1 MLTAKQKKLLE
12 FIHAETLKSEGICPS
27 YEEMRAHMGIKSKSG
42 IHTLIGA
49 LEARGFV
56 SRIPNCARSIEVL
69 RMPKSLKAYR
79 ADNTQEAPVPE
90 RQSRAA

>member
-12 FIHAETLKSEGICPS
+12 FIHAETRKSNGICPS
-27 YEEMRAHMGIKSKSG
+27 YEEMRAHMDIKSKSG
-42 IHTLIGA
+42 IHTMIGA
-49 LEARGFV
+49 LENRGFI

-69 RMPKSLKAYR
+69 RMPMSLRAYR
-79 ADNTQEAPVPE
+79 AETTQAAPDPT